1 MTNVEAAVKAAVLE
15 VKIDAVSWNAAV
27 ERVIGW
33 ARQRESRYVC
43 ACSVHS
49 VVTAKTDLAYR
60 AVVNAAD
67 MATPDG
73 MPVSWSLKWLGFRG
87 QQRINGPDLTWRLLE
102 RAARDGHSVYFYGST
117 PETIELLATRAKAA
131 FPGLKIAG
139 SCSPPFRPLTRE
151 EDDAI
156 VEQIN
161 ASGAGLVFIGLG
173 CPKQEH
179 WMAAHKG
186 RIKAVMLG
194 VGAAFDYHAGTL
206 KRAPRWMQRSGLE
219 WIYRLSQEPRR
230 LWKRYLTTNS
240 LFIYYFIR
248 QVLSGARH
256 TQS

>member
-1 MTNVEAAVKAAVLE
+1 MSTVESATKAAVLE
-15 VKIDAVSWNAAV
+15 VNIDAVTWSSAV

-33 ARQRESRYVC
+33 AKRRESRYVC

-60 AVVNAAD
+60 DVVNAAD

-102 RAARDGHSVYFYGST
+102 RAAREGQSVYFYGST
-117 PETIELLATRAKAA
+117 PETIDLLSRRAQSA
-131 FPGLKIAG
+131 FPALKIAG
-139 SCSPPFRPLTRE
+139 SYSPPFRPLSAS
-151 EDDAI
+151 EDDEI
-156 VEQIN
+156 VRRIN
-161 ASGAGLVFIGLG
+161 ESGASLVFIGLG

-179 WMAAHKG
+179 WMAAHRG
-186 RIKAVMLG
+186 RIDAVMLG

-219 WIYRLSQEPRR
+219 WVYRLSQEPGR

-240 LFIYYFIR
+240 LFIYYFAR
-248 QVLSGARH
+248 QMLTGNGHIKS
-256 TQS
+256 